1 MVAYRSAHAFMC
13 CVKMALHKVE
23 QVVAVWESFIH
34 GWRWT
39 VTLVVVSIML
49 AYRQRRLSSV
59 ELSSHTEAPICRD
72 TSQRSLLLGTW
83 IGRAPL
89 WGVP

>member
-1 MVAYRSAHAFMC
+1 MVAYRSAHEFMC

-23 QVVAVWESFIH
+23 QVVAVRESFIH

-39 VTLVVVSIML
+39 VTLVVISIML

-59 ELSSHTEAPICRD
+59 ELSSHTEPPICRD
-72 TSQRSLLLGTW
+72 TSLRSLLLGTW